1 MCITVRIEKKETY
14 NMKDRIYA
22 SDSSTVEFDQGLR
35 QLMLTMYN
43 HTASGLAVSG
53 AVAWLTYSSGLLS
66 AMGSLLYVAMFAP
79 LGMIFWYSFAGQNW
93 SLKKLGLFYYA
104 FVTLMGL
111 SLSTIFAVYTAM
123 SITQVFFIT
132 SATFAGASLY
142 GYTTNRD
149 LTSLGSFL
157 FIGLIGIIIASIVN
171 IFMASTALMF
181 AISIIG
187 VLIFTGL
194 TAYDTQTAKSI
205 FLQTRDERYGIKFA
219 ISLYLN
225 FINLF
230 QMLLMLLG
238 NRE

>member
-1 MCITVRIEKKETY
+1 MQL
-14 NMKDRIYA
+14 DRGYTRDREGVA
-22 SDSSTVEFDQGLR
+22 FDEGLR
-35 QLMLTMYN
+35 QMMLNMYN
-43 HTASGLAVSG
+43 HTATGLGVSGLIAY
-53 AVAWLTYSSGLLS
+53 LTYASGLMYS
-66 AMGSLLYVAMFAP
+66 MGSLMWLFIFAP

-93 SLKKLGLFYYA
+93 DLKKLTLFYYA

-149 LTSLGSFL
+149 LTSWGSFL
-157 FIGLIGIIIASIVN
+157 FIGLIGIIIAMIVN
-171 IFMASTALMF
+171 IFLASSALMF
-181 AISIIG
+181 TISVLG

-194 TAYDTQTAKSI
+194 TAYDTQTAKAI
-205 FLQTRDERYGIKFA
+205 FIQTRDERYGIKFA

>member
-1 MCITVRIEKKETY
+1 MNQFERTVSNTR
-14 NMKDRIYA
+14 
-22 SDSSTVEFDQGLR
+22 DSEFDEGLR
-35 QLMLTMYN
+35 QLMLSMYN

-53 AVAWLTYSSGLLS
+53 AVAWLTYSSGLIY
-66 AMGSLLYVAMFAP
+66 SLGALMWVAMLAP

-93 SLKKLGLFYYA
+93 DIKKLTLFYYA
-104 FVTLMGL
+104 FVTLMGV
-111 SLSTIFAVYTAM
+111 SLSTIFAVYTALI
-123 SITQVFFIT
+123 ITKVFFIT
-132 SATFAGASLY
+132 SATFAGASIY

-149 LTSLGSFL
+149 LTSWGSFL
-157 FIGLIGIIIASIVN
+157 FIGLIGIIIASVVN
-171 IFMASTALMF
+171 IFMASTAMMF

-187 VLIFTGL
+187 VLVFTGL

-205 FLQTRDERYGIKFA
+205 FLQTRDERYGVKFA

>member
-1 MCITVRIEKKETY
+1 MKVESYTRSAKE
-14 NMKDRIYA
+14 NIA
-22 SDSSTVEFDQGLR
+22 FDEGLR
-35 QLMLTMYN
+35 QFMLTMYN

-53 AVAWLTYSSGLLS
+53 AVAWLTYSSGLLY

-93 SLKKLGLFYYA
+93 DIKKLSLFYYA

-111 SLSTIFAVYTAM
+111 SLSTIFAVYTAY

-132 SATFAGASLY
+132 AATFAGASLY
-142 GYTTNRD
+142 GYTTKRD
-149 LTSLGSFL
+149 LTNFGSFL
-157 FIGLIGIIIASIVN
+157 IMGLIGIIIASIVN
-171 IFMASTALMF
+171 IFLASSAMMF

-187 VLIFTGL
+187 VFIFTGL
-194 TAYDTQTAKSI
+194 TAWDTQNAKTI
-205 FLQTRDERYGIKFA
+205 YLETRDEKYGVQFA
-219 ISLYLN
+219 LSLYLN

-230 QMLLMLLG
+230 QMLLALLG